1 MFRFQH
7 IYGQAHPI
15 HSAREML
22 APGSPP
28 AWQDRLRRRRASP
41 PRTPR
46 HNPEKEAVY
55 TPIAPHA
62 PMRSTYG
69 VLEEDEEFYGA
80 GHWVHETTTP
90 EFRPKSIRRA
100 RDVLT
105 RPLKACPWWEPKTS
119 PRHNAAALDA
129 GLHQKEVK
137 VVPWHEIH
145 PHEIPD
151 VFLDALYRRDAHDHH
166 VRKDMSLEDR
176 EDARRQFQE
185 EHPHDPFPPGA
196 DPPDYIRPLGTEA
209 DAAYVLIRCLY
220 KVASPC

>member
-1 MFRFQH
+1 M
-7 IYGQAHPI
+7 
-15 HSAREML
+15 
-22 APGSPP
+22 
-28 AWQDRLRRRRASP
+28 
-41 PRTPR
+41 
-46 HNPEKEAVY
+46 
-55 TPIAPHA
+55 
-62 PMRSTYG
+62 
-69 VLEEDEEFYGA
+69 EEDEEFYGA

-185 EHPHDPFPPGA
+185 EHPHDPFPPVA